1 MNIFTG
7 SVSLSLFHSAVQLA
21 VWRVMQSRPVHGR
34 ACICACES
42 VSLCVCMHVSV
53 CMRVCVC
60 MYVSPYPCCKNACI
74 YTNMQVPSLAADIQ
88 AAGGGASALLCAC
101 GLAAARAPFSVVSYL
116 ISVPWSTYFIVLQYM
131 TMYVCGGCACLSI
144 YMYTI
149 HICAQA
155 CTLTQSCFVQPTAT
169 CTHKQISI
177 LFKHVGQRTSF
188 SSRANPLLNLHRP
201 PQSSVSAVGEC

>member
-131 TMYVCGGCACLSI
+131 TMYVCGGCACLSVCWRVGAGSLCMYACI
-144 YMYTI
+144 LVCTMYDCMQGCTNVCMYTCI
-149 HICAQA
+149 RYTYAHKHARLHNHALYNLRLHAHI
-155 CTLTQSCFVQPTAT
+155 S
-169 CTHKQISI
+169 K
-177 LFKHVGQRTSF
+177 
-188 SSRANPLLNLHRP
+188 
-201 PQSSVSAVGEC
+201 